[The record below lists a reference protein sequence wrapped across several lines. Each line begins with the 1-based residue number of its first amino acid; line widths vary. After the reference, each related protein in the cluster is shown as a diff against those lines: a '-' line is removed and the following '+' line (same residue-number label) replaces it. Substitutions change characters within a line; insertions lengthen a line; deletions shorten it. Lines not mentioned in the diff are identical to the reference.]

1 MKTIVG
7 VLDPSGK
14 KVYYF
19 DPKDIEFAE
28 GENVIVETTHGL
40 EYGQIV
46 IANKE
51 VEDKEVKHELKPV
64 VRKAS
69 PKDEQQVEKITALRK
84 EAMRIATEKAEAHK
98 LKLKFVE
105 CLYTFDMRKV
115 LLYFT
120 ADGRVDFRELL
131 KDLPSALHARIEL
144 IQIYERDDIKMR
156 GALAPCGRPCC
167 CNAFLNDFAKVT
179 IKMAKVQGLSLS
191 PTKISGMCGKLMCCL
206 KYESEYYTEVSKEMP
221 KLKSHVTTPDG
232 EGVVSDLDMLRRQ
245 VVVKIV
251 DGESVEFKRYPLEQ
265 IKGYEKRPVG
275 DDTGDDGDDDT
286 DEIPV
291 DDDSDELPDGG
302 EDN

>member
-7 VLDPSGK
+7 VRYPSGR

-19 DPKDIEFAE
+19 DPLGIEFAE

-51 VEDKEVKHELKPV
+51 MEDKAVKHELKPV
-64 VRKAS
+64 VRKAT
-69 PKDEQQVEKITALRK
+69 PKDEQQAEKIASMRA
-84 EAMRIATEKAEAHK
+84 EAMRIATQKAEAHN

-115 LLYFT
+115 MLYFT

-179 IKMAKVQGLSLS
+179 IKMAKVQGMSLS

-206 KYESEYYTEVSKEMP
+206 KYESDYYMEVAKEMP
-221 KLKSHVTTPDG
+221 KLKSHVQTPDG
-232 EGVVSDLDMLRRQ
+232 EGVVTDLDMLRKQ

-251 DGESVEFKRYPLEQ
+251 DGESIEFKRFPVEQ
-265 IKGYEKRPVG
+265 IGGFRRAAESKEE
-275 DDTGDDGDDDT
+275 
-286 DEIPV
+286 EIS
-291 DDDSDELPDGG
+291 DIDDS
-302 EDN
+302 EDPADLEGLEEQDNE